1 MSGNVLER
9 ENVGGEIVTK
19 KLDNIIKSGKEKIK
33 KWKKIEIGIMALI
46 NTIIG
51 FNTNAEPLNLPKE
64 YSENIVVKG
73 QEKDVFDYDFNSDGI
88 NEKVVVTYSAVNN
101 LIGAVISIYTN
112 QGGKDILTY
121 QIAFD
126 KKFNIMEL
134 QAMQKMLDKVK
145 EYYPE
150 YSKNIQPN
158 ETRYITIYGDN
169 KTNDIVFDKVK
180 FNNHSPE
187 NTNNFLF
194 IKKSSSMLD
203 APNGSAIADL
213 KFSEKPE
220 ILFDMV
226 SDAPNAQT
234 KWYYTEFTKRITTN
248 VSKKVNKDKNGKV
261 IAENPTTIKGF
272 IAGGEDNVSRRGFYW
287 DKMIS
292 KIEIV
297 NDFITKATKAN
308 EQLYIVTEYAPLSR
322 DKPSKKD
329 KFGNKNNQSI
339 IGYINSKKE
348 GEIINIPDQTI
359 FRIIGE
365 ENNMLKIETPF
376 YGGPYFIEKKED
388 TYKKIE
394 NIKGEVNKFVAIDP
408 SSQTEVLFQRNPET
422 EKYEVVTYSYVT
434 TGKDGWGSYETPHG
448 AFLIAFTR
456 PYMTFTRHARE
467 GDKTLPGR
475 SDLTIGGSAKYAV
488 RFSGGG
494 YMHGIPVGLNFKG
507 STLSTGTAQK
517 IGTYKDSHKC
527 VRHFD
532 DQIEFIVK
540 WINADSKIK
549 DRDNTIPE
557 EPVIAVVL

>member
-1 MSGNVLER
+1 M
-9 ENVGGEIVTK
+9 TK
-19 KLDNIIKSGKEKIK
+19 KLDNLIEAGKEKLKAK
-33 KWKKIEIGIMALI
+33 KWRKIGIVAL
-46 NTIIG
+46 
-51 FNTNAEPLNLPKE
+51 FNTVVGLNINAKPLNLPKE
-64 YSENIVVKG
+64 YSENISVEG
-73 QEKDVFDYDFNSDGI
+73 HENEVFDYDFNNDGI
-88 NEKVVVTYSAVNN
+88 NEKVVVTYNSVNN
-101 LIGAVISIYTN
+101 AIGAVISIYTN
-112 QGGKDILTY
+112 QGGKDMLTY
-121 QIAFD
+121 QVTFD
-126 KKFNIMEL
+126 KKFSIMEL
-134 QAMQKMLDKVK
+134 QAMQKMFDKVK

-169 KTNDIVFDKVK
+169 RNNDIIFDKVK
-180 FNNHSPE
+180 FNNHAPE

-194 IKKSSSMLD
+194 IKNSTSLLE
-203 APNGSAIADL
+203 APYGNAVAHLG
-213 KFSEKPE
+213 FSEKPE

-226 SDAPNAQT
+226 SDAANSNT
-234 KWYYTEFTKRITTN
+234 KWYFTEFTKKGDTN
-248 VSKKVNKDKNGKV
+248 VTRKEKKDKNGKV

-272 IAGGEDNVSRRGFYW
+272 IAGSEDNVSERGFYW
-287 DKMIS
+287 NKMINR
-292 KIEIV
+292 IEIV
-297 NDFITKATKAN
+297 NNFIDTALKAK
-308 EQLYIVTEYAPLSR
+308 EDLYIITEYKPLSR

-329 KFGNKNNQSI
+329 RFGNKNNQSI
-339 IGYINSKKE
+339 IGYTKANKE

-359 FRIIGE
+359 FKIIGE

-376 YGGPYFIEKKED
+376 YGGPYFIEKIEG
-388 TYKKIE
+388 TYKKAE
-394 NIKGEVNKFVAIDP
+394 NIKEKVNKFIAIDP
-408 SSQTEVLFQRNPET
+408 HSQTEVLFQRNPET

-456 PYMTFTRHARE
+456 PYMTFTRHARA

-475 SDLTIGGSAKYAV
+475 SDLTIGGIAKYAV

-507 STLSTGTAQK
+507 STLNTGPALK

-532 DQIEFIVK
+532 DQIEFIVG
-540 WINADSKIK
+540 WVNADSKIK

>member
-203 APNGSAIADL
+203 APNGSAVADL

-339 IGYINSKKE
+339 IGYTNSKKE

-408 SSQTEVLFQRNPET
+408 SSQTEVLFQKNPET

>member
-73 QEKDVFDYDFNSDGI
+73 QEKDVFDYDFNSDGT

-203 APNGSAIADL
+203 APNGSTIADL

-339 IGYINSKKE
+339 IGYTNSKKE

-376 YGGPYFIEKKED
+376 YGGSYFIEKKED

>member
-73 QEKDVFDYDFNSDGI
+73 QEKDVFDYDFNSDGT

-272 IAGGEDNVSRRGFYW
+272 IAGGEDNISRRGFYW

-339 IGYINSKKE
+339 IGYTNSKKE

-394 NIKGEVNKFVAIDP
+394 NIKDEVNKFVAIDP

>member
-1 MSGNVLER
+1 MR
-9 ENVGGEIVTK
+9 K
-19 KLDNIIKSGKEKIK
+19 KINKIINSGKEKIK
-33 KWKKIEIGIMALI
+33 RKKIEIGMLALI
-46 NTIIG
+46 NTVVG
-51 FNTNAEPLNLPKE
+51 FNVNAEPLNLPKE
-64 YSENIVVKG
+64 YSENIAVKG
-73 QEKDVFDYDFNSDGI
+73 YEKDVFDYDFNNDGTD
-88 NEKVVVTYSAVNN
+88 EKVVVTYNMVDN
-101 LIGAVISIYTN
+101 LIGAVVSIYTN

-121 QIAFD
+121 QITFD
-126 KKFNIMEL
+126 KKFDIMDL

-169 KTNDIVFDKVK
+169 KTNDIVFDKIK

-203 APNGSAIADL
+203 APNGSAIANL
-213 KFSEKPE
+213 GFSEKPE

-248 VSKKVNKDKNGKV
+248 ASKKVNKDKNGKV
-261 IAENPTTIKGF
+261 IAENPTTVKGF
-272 IAGGEDNVSRRGFYW
+272 IAGGDDNVSRRGFYW

-297 NDFITKATKAN
+297 NDFIVKAIKAN
-308 EQLYIVTEYAPLSR
+308 QQLYIVTEYAPLSR

-339 IGYINSKKE
+339 VGYTNSKKE

-376 YGGPYFIEKKED
+376 YGGPYFIEKTGG
-388 TYKKIE
+388 TYQKVE
-394 NIKGEVNKFVAIDP
+394 NIKEEVNKFVAIDP
-408 SSQTEVLFQRNPET
+408 SSQTEVLFQRIPET
-422 EKYEVVTYSYVT
+422 QKYEVVTYSYVT
-434 TGKDGWGSYETPHG
+434 TGRDGSGSYETPHG

>member
-1 MSGNVLER
+1 M
-9 ENVGGEIVTK
+9 TK
-19 KLDNIIKSGKEKIK
+19 KLDNLIEAGKEKLKAK
-33 KWKKIEIGIMALI
+33 KWRKIGIVAL
-46 NTIIG
+46 
-51 FNTNAEPLNLPKE
+51 FNTVVGLNINAKPLNLPKE
-64 YSENIVVKG
+64 YSENISVEG
-73 QEKDVFDYDFNSDGI
+73 HENEVFDYDFNNDGI
-88 NEKVVVTYSAVNN
+88 NEKVVVTYNSVNN
-101 LIGAVISIYTN
+101 AIGAVISIYTN
-112 QGGKDILTY
+112 QGGKDMLTY
-121 QIAFD
+121 QVTFD
-126 KKFNIMEL
+126 KKFSIMEL
-134 QAMQKMLDKVK
+134 QAMQKMFDKVK

-169 KTNDIVFDKVK
+169 RNNDIIFDKVK
-180 FNNHSPE
+180 FNNHAPE

-194 IKKSSSMLD
+194 IKNSASLLE
-203 APNGSAIADL
+203 APYGNAVAHLG
-213 KFSEKPE
+213 FSEKPE

-226 SDAPNAQT
+226 SDAANSNT
-234 KWYYTEFTKRITTN
+234 KWYFTEFTKKGDTN
-248 VSKKVNKDKNGKV
+248 VTRKEKKDKNGKV

-272 IAGGEDNVSRRGFYW
+272 IAGSEDNVSERGFYW
-287 DKMIS
+287 NKMINR
-292 KIEIV
+292 IEIV
-297 NDFITKATKAN
+297 NNFIDTALKAK
-308 EQLYIVTEYAPLSR
+308 EDLYIITEYKPLSR

-329 KFGNKNNQSI
+329 RFGNKNNQSI
-339 IGYINSKKE
+339 IGYTKANKE

-359 FRIIGE
+359 FKIIGE

-376 YGGPYFIEKKED
+376 YGGPYFIEKTEG
-388 TYKKIE
+388 TYQKAE
-394 NIKGEVNKFVAIDP
+394 NIKEKVNKFIAIDP
-408 SSQTEVLFQRNPET
+408 HSQTEVLFQRNPET

-456 PYMTFTRHARE
+456 PYMTFARHARA

-475 SDLTIGGSAKYAV
+475 SDLTIGGIAKYAV

-507 STLSTGTAQK
+507 STLNTGPALK

-532 DQIEFIVK
+532 DQIEFIVG
-540 WINADSKIK
+540 WVNADSKIK

>member
-73 QEKDVFDYDFNSDGI
+73 HEKDVFDYDFNSDET

-203 APNGSAIADL
+203 APNGSTIADL

-339 IGYINSKKE
+339 IGYTNSKKE